1 MKNKSNYTKWH
12 NEIALFS
19 QIKPILILE
28 GNVLD
33 TYQYPITNEIFN
45 INQYTYK
52 FIVEGV
58 VVKEETLDYGSEI
71 VYPENPT
78 KENTQEK

>member
-1 MKNKSNYTKWH
+1 MKNKSSYTKWH

-33 TYQYPITNEIFN
+33 TYQYPVTNEIFN
-45 INQYTYK
+45 INQYLYK
-52 FIVEGV
+52 FYQEMGYHNIVFYDNLFGFYNDIDE
-58 VVKEETLDYGSEI
+58 
-71 VYPENPT
+71 
-78 KENTQEK
+78 